1 MKRHCGNL
9 FDESNFDKLH
19 VRKRDELKDFVLK

>member
-1 MKRHCGNL
+1 MQRHCGYL
-9 FDESNFDKLH
+9 SDESNFDKLH

>member
-1 MKRHCGNL
+1 MQRHCGNL